1 MSQIRFFQISCSF
14 TQHVMPPIFSFNYW
28 VNTFFLIF
36 SAKFPYLMWLDEES
50 RRVGGQVRG
59 GQGVVT
65 L

>member
-1 MSQIRFFQISCSF
+1 
-14 TQHVMPPIFSFNYW
+14 MPPIFSFNYW
-28 VNTFFLIF
+28 VNTIFLIY

-50 RRVGGQVRG
+50 RRVGGQVRA